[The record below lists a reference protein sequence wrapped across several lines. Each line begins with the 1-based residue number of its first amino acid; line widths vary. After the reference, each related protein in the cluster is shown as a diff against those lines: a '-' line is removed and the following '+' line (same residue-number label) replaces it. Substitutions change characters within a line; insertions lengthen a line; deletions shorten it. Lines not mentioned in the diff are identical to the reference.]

1 MKSSIISVVLLIAS
15 VIIAPSIQ
23 TDIPECIQKHINDTL
38 PETEWNLPDSIS
50 KYLYRGQ
57 TMYLF
62 GTKCCDRFNPLYDES
77 CKYICAPSGGFMGQG
92 DGKCKDFNEMATF
105 LGTIWKDTRS
115 NEK

>member
-23 TDIPECIQKHINDTL
+23 TDIPECIQKQINDTL

-62 GTKCCDRFNPLYDES
+62 GSKCCDRFNPLYDEE
-77 CKYICAPSGGFMGQG
+77 CNYICAPSGGFRGSG
-92 DGKCKDFNEMATF
+92 DGKCKNFNETATP
-105 LGTIWKDTRS
+105 LGILWVALPPGK
-115 NEK
+115 